1 MKNTQKITRVQLKIS
16 HDEEVVMVGLV
27 SSEPD
32 YKLSLIL
39 NKKFRI
45 SLKNISPITISD
57 ADGNELIFS
66 RFSDA
71 NGTPD
76 VIFNLISN
84 RSGKNF
90 LLKKLKNIDYIF
102 QVPGPDREN
111 NIDLLTS
118 TLKEIDSITAVF
130 HINTNTIKDK
140 NLHYLIH

>member
-111 NIDLLTS
+111 NIDLLIS